1 MTVPLY
7 FPFPNLN
14 EQAMSALR
22 GLRILVVEN
31 DEMNATLLELQ
42 LAQAGAEVVG
52 VAASVQQALALIDS
66 ERPDRAVLDFR
77 LSAGE
82 TSEPV
87 ARALSERGTP
97 FVLANR
103 RGRRCPAHRLRRRR
117 GADQALSVRTAD
129 QGLAGRSR
137 QDDRTPLRIPDRK
150 PAAWRGRFRGTPPST
165 PRTVR
170 RPLSGFPPA
179 APREPCC
186 APSIGMSTN
195 WGRWSSGRRACSPR
209 CRSA

>member
-1 MTVPLY
+1 
-7 FPFPNLN
+7 
-14 EQAMSALR
+14 MSALR

-97 FVLANR
+97 FVLAT
-103 RGRRCPAHRLRRRR
+103 GVAADALPTGFAAGVVLTKPYLSEQLIKALQDAH
-117 GADQALSVRTAD
+117 AKTTA
-129 QGLAGRSR
+129 
-137 QDDRTPLRIPDRK
+137 
-150 PAAWRGRFRGTPPST
+150 
-165 PRTVR
+165 
-170 RPLSGFPPA
+170 RP
-179 APREPCC
+179 
-186 APSIGMSTN
+186 
-195 WGRWSSGRRACSPR
+195 
-209 CRSA
+209 